1 MMSLGV
7 MVLLLVLYLLVC
19 DWFLWQSLQRAIT
32 ASSVTVYQCVGKAVE
47 EVESTSSDIKI
58 ESDDENG
65 ESGEMED
72 GNVMSTKSYK
82 RRERVDTDEMEGN
95 AGLEI

>member
-32 ASSVTVYQCVGKAVE
+32 ASSVTVYQCVGKVVE
-47 EVESTSSDIKI
+47 A
-58 ESDDENG
+58 
-65 ESGEMED
+65 GEMED

>member
-1 MMSLGV
+1 MSTGV

-19 DWFLWQSLQRAIT
+19 DGFLWQSLQRAIT
-32 ASSVTVYQCVGKAVE
+32 ASSVTVYQCVGKAE
-47 EVESTSSDIKI
+47 EDVESTSSDIKI
-58 ESDDENG
+58 VSDDENQ
-65 ESGEMED
+65 ESGELTD

-82 RRERVDTDEMEGN
+82 RRERVDTEEMEGN